1 MGGWNWAYT
10 WANIPEKFIEKEV
23 APFTEWFI
31 WSALI
36 SPLLA
41 QRAVHVTPLGG
52 DNYHVR
58 FVLENT
64 GYLPTYVT
72 KKALE
77 RQIRGIICEIELP
90 EGARLEEGKLR
101 QDIGQLE
108 GYAYKDAFL
117 NPKQDAT
124 KERAKIDWIIHA
136 PEGGTVKIS
145 ARHDRAG
152 IVKTQIELK

>member
-1 MGGWNWAYT
+1 MD
-10 WANIPEKFIEKEV
+10 
-23 APFTEWFI
+23 WFL

-41 QRAVHVTPLGG
+41 QRKLTVYPLGG

-58 FVLENT
+58 LVLENI

-72 KKALE
+72 KKAIE

-90 EGARLEEGKLR
+90 EGATLVELR
-101 QDIGQLE
+101 QDCGQLE

-117 NPKQDAT
+117 NPKQDST
-124 KERAKIDWIIHA
+124 NERVRIDWVIHA
-136 PEGGTVKIS
+136 PEKGTVKIL

-152 IVKTQIELK
+152 VVEAEAILE